1 MFYKQES
8 TNPRPM
14 RNLLFLLLFC
24 TLGTALSQSKTYNS
38 EDIEISPLV
47 EGTLLIPDSENKP
60 PLVIIVGGSG
70 PIDRNGNQMMMK
82 NNSLKLLAE
91 GLYDNKIA
99 SFRYDKRLIK
109 IMKMGQI
116 QEEKIDFDHFVEDA
130 LAILDHFKGDDRF
143 NKIYVLGHSQGSL
156 VGMMAA
162 KERAD
167 GFISI
172 AGAGQPID
180 DVIVYQLEKQAP
192 GLKENARQSFDDL
205 RVNGVAQN
213 YSPGLA
219 SIFRPSIQPFIF
231 SWMRYDPAVE
241 LAKLDMPVLIVA
253 GDQDLQVQL
262 AEADLLKAAKPEAEV
277 KIIRKMNHI
286 FKEIEGDDIENSK
299 SYNEYNR
306 PVIPELILVVTNFIL
321 QN

>member
-1 MFYKQES
+1 
-8 TNPRPM
+8 
-14 RNLLFLLLFC
+14 
-24 TLGTALSQSKTYNS
+24 
-38 EDIEISPLV
+38 
-47 EGTLLIPDSENKP
+47 
-60 PLVIIVGGSG
+60 
-70 PIDRNGNQMMMK
+70 MMMK